1 MGRLVLSRRADEQI
15 RLTLKPGASID
26 DFLDELEQVGIWITV
41 VQTDGGRARLAIE
54 APEQLLVLRDELIPG
69 HESFVKLTAGFER
82 S

>member
-26 DFLDELEQVGIWITV
+26 DLLDELEQVGIWITV